1 MSSDCQGDQKMM
13 AETKG
18 RALPRTLQPAG
29 HVPSIGSALL
39 RGTHSSFS
47 LVYSSPGFV
56 RVPSPSTAEALSL
69 QGDCWPRESPHTQ
82 EMVSTGCGQQVLMG
96 CGYDRFSRLCPHQ
109 LRLREHSCPRDGRL
123 RESQPDFVVRAPC
136 TSQGISSAI
145 LDPAL
150 PGIGNCGRGEATTL
164 CAGVARA

>member
-13 AETKG
+13 AETKDPAAS
-18 RALPRTLQPAG
+18 RARPLDWVSSAQRHPLLFFPGLFKSWFCAG
-29 HVPSIGSALL
+29 PNL
-39 RGTHSSFS
+39 
-47 LVYSSPGFV
+47 
-56 RVPSPSTAEALSL
+56 STAEALSL

-96 CGYDRFSRLCPHQ
+96 CGCDRFSHLCPHQ

-123 RESQPDFVVRAPC
+123 RESQPDFVVRAAC